1 MTVDLVLLDLDGTLT
16 DSAPGI
22 VASIRHAYQHM
33 GLPIPDETAL
43 TSFVG
48 PPLDESFRK
57 HGVSADRVPEAIAA
71 YRTPFVNGEMFN
83 NSVYDG
89 IEACLTRFQRAGIR
103 MALATSKPEIYA
115 KQITAH
121 FGLSPF
127 LEAEFG
133 SSIDDSRKSK
143 GAVIGYGLNQ
153 LQTSAAGLPPLDRVL
168 MVGDRL
174 HDVHGARE
182 HTVDCIGASWGY
194 AYPGELASAG
204 ARSIVDSPAEL
215 ANLILGRE

>member
-1 MTVDLVLLDLDGTLT
+1 MIPELVLLDLDGTLT

-22 VASIRHAYQHM
+22 VECIRLAYQQM
-33 GLPIPDETAL
+33 DLPVPDDEAL

-48 PPLDESFRK
+48 PPLGESFTRN
-57 HGVSADRVPEAIAA
+57 GVSPDRVDEAIAA
-71 YRTPFVNGEMFN
+71 YRAPFIAGGMFN

-89 IEACLTRFQRAGIR
+89 VETCLIRLRDAGVR

-115 KQITAH
+115 KQITER

-133 SSIDDSRKSK
+133 ASTDTSRKEK
-143 GAVIGYGLNQ
+143 GEVIRHGLEE
-153 LQTSAAGLPPLDRVL
+153 LKASTAGLPDLSRVL

-174 HDVHGARE
+174 HDVLGARE
-182 HTVDCIGASWGY
+182 HNIDCIGVSWGY
-194 AYPGELASAG
+194 AWPGELIDAG
-204 ARSIVDSPAEL
+204 ARSVVDSPAEL
-215 ANLILGRE
+215 ADLILGE